1 LKLRR
6 WYYSYAEAFEAK
18 RQYLLAERKYDELLN
33 AYPGDKEGTLDYARM
48 ESVRLADYEKADGLL
63 KHFLDAHFND
73 DDALLATGDND
84 LLWAE
89 RDKTKYEPA
98 RLAYATL
105 LGKHPDRDELLFRML
120 RYFIRTDKGRE
131 VERLRAFY
139 ATRPDVKIDAPVF
152 AELGGYLVDHRR
164 LDYVQDVLFRANKT
178 QPGMWEAHYNLARY
192 YRLVK
197 SPADEKSALDAT
209 KRLLELTKTTDAVTR
224 RRLTIEIDT
233 YTRLG
238 EYYYGTGEYLP
249 SEQALQMAIQL
260 VESNQRM
267 KLIEKDRLFGRPYA
281 VLGDLYYNIQ
291 GDLQNA
297 ATQYQKAIDNLYTD
311 PELTYKIGYIQYARK
326 NYEGALDSFTNAEEA
341 SSYPSGNESLAPAAP
356 AEQPALPTG
365 QPPQNLLYAL
375 GDTFYQREAYFA
387 AQGYFLRLL
396 DRLETRKEALGFLH
410 PEDRPDD
417 RALLDFLVKVNNNIG
432 VTMFRLAARTGDRNK
447 RSEALVYLSTAAE
460 IAGSLARSPDTVR
473 RSENRDVPSLNMR
486 GILYPVTGFVLQ
498 IFPQLPKDFEAA
510 EW

>member
-1 LKLRR
+1 
-6 WYYSYAEAFEAK
+6 
-18 RQYLLAERKYDELLN
+18 
-33 AYPGDKEGTLDYARM
+33 
-48 ESVRLADYEKADGLL
+48 
-63 KHFLDAHFND
+63 
-73 DDALLATGDND
+73 
-84 LLWAE
+84 
-89 RDKTKYEPA
+89 
-98 RLAYATL
+98 
-105 LGKHPDRDELLFRML
+105 
-120 RYFIRTDKGRE
+120 
-131 VERLRAFY
+131 
-139 ATRPDVKIDAPVF
+139 
-152 AELGGYLVDHRR
+152 
-164 LDYVQDVLFRANKT
+164 
-178 QPGMWEAHYNLARY
+178 MWEAHYNLARY